1 MTVPKNC
8 QGERTNNGDFSP
20 SDSIQS
26 SEWGAV
32 AFETQKARLFI
43 GNDDKHTKHR
53 NNSISLSKKSWRII
67 LRCPNAKIGAGQ
79 NCLHIVLK
87 NVTVLLKHFVSLSTW
102 TILAS
107 VSLTWKRLVLFP
119 ICCYLQW
126 GQFEINK
133 WTGLTHKASYVRVGE
148 NRKEET

>member
-1 MTVPKNC
+1 MHILTSAKVFKLSIKIYFQIFDAKKRKNDSSRELLE
-8 QGERTNNGDFSP
+8 GERTNNGDFSP

-26 SEWGAV
+26 SEWGVV

-87 NVTVLLKHFVSLSTW
+87 NVTVLLKNHRNQINADSS
-102 TILAS
+102 ILF
-107 VSLTWKRLVLFP
+107 LFRLGLF
-119 ICCYLQW
+119 W
-126 GQFEINK
+126 
-133 WTGLTHKASYVRVGE
+133 RVFH
-148 NRKEET
+148 